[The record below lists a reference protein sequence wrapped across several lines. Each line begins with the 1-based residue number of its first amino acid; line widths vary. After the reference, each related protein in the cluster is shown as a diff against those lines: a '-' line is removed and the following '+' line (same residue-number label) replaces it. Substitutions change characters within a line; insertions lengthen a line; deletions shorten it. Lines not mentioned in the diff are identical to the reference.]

1 MSVGESAAASGGA
14 IPRPPLGLGGLP
26 VPPSPLGAVI
36 ETDGLA
42 KIYPGGVVAL
52 GGLTVNFRPGITGL
66 IGANG
71 AGKSTL
77 IKILLGLLE
86 PTSGSAKVLG
96 HDTVTGGEQVRRVV
110 GYMPEHDC
118 LPPDVSATEFVTH
131 MGRMSGLPATAARER
146 AAEALRHV
154 GLHEERYRQI
164 GTYSTGMKQR
174 VKLAQTLAG
183 DPRLLLLDEPT
194 NGLDPAGR
202 NAMLELISRIGEEF
216 GISIVV
222 ASHLLGEIERIC
234 DHLVAIEAGRLL
246 RADSIDSFTQASQ
259 TLVIEVEDGLGD
271 LANALARR
279 GQRPRIH
286 QRTLLVPIAGD
297 ATYDAVRDA
306 VADLGLLLS
315 RMEQRRHQVE
325 ELFRDSD
332 DTGSDTGTDA
342 GPNPT
347 LEAADAR

>member
-1 MSVGESAAASGGA
+1 MTPSTGARSATTADS
-14 IPRPPLGLGGLP
+14 
-26 VPPSPLGAVI
+26 AVI
-36 ETDGLA
+36 DATALT
-42 KIYPGGVVAL
+42 KVYPGGVTAL
-52 GGLTVNFRPGITGL
+52 DGLTVPVAPGVTGL

-77 IKILLGLLE
+77 IKILLGLLA
-86 PTSGSAKVLG
+86 PTDGMAKVFGL
-96 HDTVTGGEQVRRVV
+96 DCVEEGERIRQIV

-131 MGRMSGLPATAARER
+131 MGRMSGLPPTAARER

-164 GTYSTGMKQR
+164 GTFSTGMKQR
-174 VKLAQTLAG
+174 VKLAQALAG

-202 NAMLELISRIGEEF
+202 TAMLELIAKIGEEF
-216 GISIVV
+216 GISILV

-246 RADSIDSFTQASQ
+246 RADTIDSFTKASQ
-259 TLVIEVEDGLGD
+259 TLVVEVEEGLAA
-271 LANALARR
+271 LRAELARR
-279 GQRPRIH
+279 GLQPRTYQRS
-286 QRTLLVPIAGD
+286 LLVPIGGD
-297 ATYDAVRDA
+297 GTYDTVRDS
-306 VADLGLLLS
+306 VADLGLALS
-315 RMEQRRHQVE
+315 RMERRRHQVE
-325 ELFRDSD
+325 ELFRDPAGSTPSD
-332 DTGSDTGTDA
+332 AGGSTDSDTS
-342 GPNPT
+342 